1 MIKIIISTLAGLS
14 LLISWLIPHHYNPW
28 LTSDSE
34 FLAFIAILLLC
45 PLLFSTKIRLPR
57 ISIFIALCAAIPI
70 IQWSFGIIFFLGD
83 AIIVSSYLLGLATA
97 IMLGHNFAANENT
110 RSKAYL
116 GLASV
121 LIIGSVISTWL
132 AFRQWLQFDS
142 GFNSFSAYIPPN
154 SGYRP
159 FANFGQPN
167 NLATLL
173 CMGLASVWY
182 LFERRLIGRTA
193 STLIAVFLICGVT
206 LTQSRTPW
214 VGSLFVLV
222 WWAWKSRFISPRLS
236 WLSLIA
242 WITLYVGLILSLPI
256 ITEYLGI
263 GEVDLAGHAQAFE
276 RLGLWQQFSLAVIDG
291 PWWGYGWNQVSV
303 AQLAMSNVF
312 PVAQMTNSSHNILL
326 DLLVWNGPV
335 VGMLMIS
342 VLGAWICRLGY
353 LARQQQSIF
362 GLLVVGFVLIHGML
376 EYPLCYAYF
385 LLPVGFLLGL
395 SNGEPAQTSTFP
407 LPRFKWIAIPNLT
420 LPHAA
425 FASFLILSAGCIA
438 WIGQE
443 YSNLDKNYR
452 AQKVSEQATAKP
464 LSTEAHA
471 VLLTQLRDRLRLKH
485 SDPTARMTAQQLDWT
500 RNVAYRYPQI
510 ANLYHYAA
518 ALALN
523 NQPTQAK
530 LELTNLRALYGETV
544 YTNALNQLAAL
555 EKQTSELSTPLM
567 QNQKPC
573 RHHRKHAHCQS
584 ILQ

>member
-1 MIKIIISTLAGLS
+1 MTKTIISTLAGLS

-34 FLAFIAILLLC
+34 FLAFIAALLLC
-45 PLLFSTKIRLPR
+45 PLLFNAKITLPR
-57 ISIFIALCAAIPI
+57 ISIFIAICALIPI
-70 IQWSFGIIFFLGD
+70 IQWAFGVIFFLGD
-83 AIIVSSYLLGLATA
+83 AVIVSSYLLGLATA
-97 IMLGHNFAANENT
+97 IMLGHNFAGNEST
-110 RSKAYL
+110 RNKAYM

-182 LFERRLIGRTA
+182 LFERHLIGRTA
-193 STLIAVFLICGVT
+193 SSLLAGFLICGVT

-214 VGSLFVLV
+214 VGAFFVLV
-222 WWAWKSRFISPRLS
+222 WWAWKSRFLTSRLS
-236 WLSLIA
+236 WLSLIV

-256 ITEYLGI
+256 ITDYLGV

-335 VGMLMIS
+335 VGMLMIA
-342 VLGAWICRLGY
+342 VIGVWIFRLGY
-353 LARQQQSIF
+353 SARNQETIF
-362 GLLVVGFVLIHGML
+362 GLMTVGFVLIHGML

-395 SNGEPAQTSTFP
+395 SNRQLTQIGVPP
-407 LPRFKWIAIPNLT
+407 LPRFKWIAIPDFT
-420 LPHAA
+420 LPRIA
-425 FASFLILSAGCIA
+425 FASFLVVSVSCMA

-443 YSNLDKNYR
+443 YSNLDKNYQER
-452 AQKVSEQATAKP
+452 ASTQTAGTSLSSEG
-464 LSTEAHA
+464 HA

-573 RHHRKHAHCQS
+573 RHHRKHTHCQS